1 MIVLTKKIP
10 YLKGLNLKNKI
21 IDYIKR
27 NRVSSTEIADCLE
40 KSGSVFNA
48 NALNKGHFT
57 VGSVFYVY
65 ACNGT
70 NWDVH
75 EQIQNV
81 NDNDIVFIETF
92 DNLDKAI
99 FGDLVSKYLLLYKQ
113 AGAIVTNGLLR
124 DAPRL
129 IKENWKIWCK
139 GFNPVGYINEKV
151 ELNFEQISKI
161 KIQKEK
167 YHGAIAVCDDT
178 GVVIIPKEC
187 HNEDFLKKI
196 EFMENQEDIWFECID
211 RKKYSTFETICL
223 KKYLE

>member
-1 MIVLTKKIP
+1 M
-10 YLKGLNLKNKI
+10 KNEI

-27 NRVSSTEIADCLE
+27 NRVSATEIADCLG

-48 NALNKGHFT
+48 NAVNKGHFA
-57 VGSVFYVY
+57 VGNVFYVY

-81 NDNDIVFIETF
+81 NDYDIVFVEAYDT
-92 DNLDKAI
+92 LDKAI

-113 AGAIVTNGLLR
+113 VGAIVTNGLLR

-129 IKENWKIWCK
+129 IKENWQIWCK
-139 GFNPVGYINEKV
+139 GFDPVGYVNEKI
-151 ELNFEQISKI
+151 ELNFEQFSKVE
-161 KIQKEK
+161 IQKER

-178 GVVIIPKEC
+178 GVVIIPKEY
-187 HNEDFLKKI
+187 HTQAFLEKI
-196 EFMENQEDIWFECID
+196 EFMEHQEDIWFECID
-211 RKKYSTFETICL
+211 RKKYSTFETVCL
-223 KKYLE
+223 KKYLGENN